1 MKQQKGKSAD
11 YKDRESYSL
20 ITSSR
25 LVTAVAKCP
34 TLDIAYIS
42 LQCKKFYKTS
52 DDYTTHKCNTYEP
65 KWCNTYSSVMTL

>member
-1 MKQQKGKSAD
+1 MRQQKGKSAD

-20 ITSSR
+20 ITFSR

-34 TLDIAYIS
+34 TLELAYIS

-52 DDYTTHKCNTYEP
+52 DDYTTHKCKNMKQGKIVSLY
-65 KWCNTYSSVMTL
+65 YRII